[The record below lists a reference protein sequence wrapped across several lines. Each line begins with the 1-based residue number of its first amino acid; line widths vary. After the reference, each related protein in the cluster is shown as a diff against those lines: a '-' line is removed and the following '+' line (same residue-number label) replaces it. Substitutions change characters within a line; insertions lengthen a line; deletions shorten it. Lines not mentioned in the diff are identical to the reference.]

1 MEIAA
6 TALPPGASRRFA
18 EARHAWELLYLLT
31 RRDLK
36 LRYQD
41 TILGFFWTAIKPLLF
56 GLVVWFAL
64 HKVLNVETDIPYH
77 LFLLSALLPWTWFQA
92 SIMFATPLFANNGS
106 LVKKVPFPS
115 YVLPL
120 ATISNNMIHFV
131 LSLPVLVIFLLLDGR
146 VPGPEWLLGVPLL
159 LLIELA
165 LMTGLALFLSAMDV
179 HFRDLEHLVEVVL
192 NLLFYGTPILYPLA
206 SVPGRYQDLLR
217 ANPLASLM
225 EGWRNLMVEND
236 LPGLE
241 IWPALAATVVV
252 LVVGSWVF
260 FRLRPTFADYL

>member
-1 MEIAA
+1 MKSAA
-6 TALPPGASRRFA
+6 AAPAPGVSRRFA

-131 LSLPVLVIFLLLDGR
+131 LSLPVLIIFLLLDGR

-192 NLLFYGTPILYPLA
+192 NLLGGHTRRPPHATRRHSSAAFAASKSPPESRTWSSWASSARARPSPRARGQKANRPLE
-206 SVPGRYQDLLR
+206 SRFWHSQKP
-217 ANPLASLM
+217 
-225 EGWRNLMVEND
+225 
-236 LPGLE
+236 
-241 IWPALAATVVV
+241 
-252 LVVGSWVF
+252 
-260 FRLRPTFADYL
+260 RPS